1 MKKLLLLAFVTFVS
15 LTAGAQL
22 KFGVKGGLDL
32 TNYTANG
39 TFMENMKGTTQT
51 GYYVGPTMK
60 FCPVS
65 FVGVDVSALF
75 EQRSVEMAG
84 MTVKQQSIL
93 FPANLRI
100 QIPFNSLLAVSVFG
114 GPQIGFNLS
123 GSKDISYKDQVK
135 EWSWK
140 MSNLSGNVG
149 IGVILFKHI
158 EITGSYNLGLGKT
171 GEFKRAKLESA
182 IEDID
187 DTRFN
192 SWQIG
197 MAVYF

>member
-1 MKKLLLLAFVTFVS
+1 MKKLLLLVFVTLMS
-15 LTAGAQL
+15 LSASAQL

-39 TFMENMKGTTQT
+39 AYMENLKGATRT
-51 GYYVGPTMK
+51 GYYIGPTMK

-75 EQRSVEMAG
+75 EQRSVEMAKAD
-84 MTVKQQSIL
+84 VKQQSIV

-100 QIPFNSLLAVSVFG
+100 QIPFSRLLAVSVFG

-123 GSKDISYKDQVK
+123 GSKEVSYKDQVR
-135 EWSWK
+135 EWKWK

-149 IGVILFKHI
+149 IGIILFKHL
-158 EITGSYNLGLGKT
+158 EITGSYNLGLGQT
-171 GEFKRAKLESA
+171 GEFKREKLESA
-182 IEDID
+182 IENID

-192 SWQIG
+192 SWQLG